1 MSLLLCAYLSVFA
14 SLRGTDLSMSDAS
27 TPLMRQYNGIK
38 QQVPN
43 ALLMFRLGDFYELFF
58 EDAVVAARELE
69 ITLTSRNKE
78 KGAAIPMCGV
88 PFHAAEGYISRLI
101 QKGYRVA
108 ICDQVEDPKF
118 AKGLVKREIMRVV
131 TPGTAMD
138 ATLVR
143 SRENNF
149 LAAVA
154 RHGNRSAVAHVDVS
168 TGEFKVTDMEPAEVA
183 GALEHLG
190 AREVLFPTDL
200 PLLTGEERAGP
211 RFVRTELEDWVF
223 THDYADRTLRDHF
236 KLLSLDGCGLAGRPA
251 ATGAAGAILHY
262 LRDTQRAALDHLDRP
277 THYERADS
285 MVLDAVTVRNLEL
298 LEPIFA
304 AVPTSGAAGGPQ
316 AQLTVLGV
324 LDQTLTGMGGRLLR
338 QRLLRPSLDRAEIE
352 QRLDAVG
359 ELRQQT
365 ILRAELRKQLAAILD
380 LERLLAKVTLGSAN
394 PRDLLALGRSLGKI
408 PALKRCFDTQQ
419 AARLRNLHERLDEL
433 SDVAS
438 LILDAIADEPPLNL
452 VDGGTIRAGYHAE
465 LDELRDLSQNGK
477 RYIAQIET
485 RERQRTGIAS
495 LKVRFN
501 NVFGYYIEITR
512 ANQHLAPADYE
523 RKQTLAKAER
533 FTTPELK
540 DYERKVLDAEDKIL
554 TLEKELFAEVRK
566 RAAGHA
572 QRIRAT
578 AAAVAELDVTASLAQ
593 VAAENRYQ
601 RPTFSD
607 SGSDSG
613 EMRILAGRH
622 PVIER
627 LTEQEAGRFIPND
640 LYLNDST
647 DLIAIITGP
656 NMGGKSTYLRQ
667 AALIAILAQTG
678 SFVPAESASLPVIDR
693 IFTRIGASDNLAR
706 GRSTFMVEMTETAVI
721 LNTAS
726 SRSFIVLDEIG
737 RGTATYDGLALAWS
751 VVEHIHAR
759 TRAKTLF
766 ATHYPELTELAEQL
780 TGVRNLM
787 VSVKEAGD
795 HIIFLRKVER
805 GKADRSYGIEVAR
818 LAGLPL
824 SVIERAREVLKLHER
839 TEHVVTEELV
849 KTEDHGPVQIQ
860 MFEPV
865 GYGIAERIRGLSL
878 DELRP
883 IAALQLLSELQKE
896 LKRS

>member
-1 MSLLLCAYLSVFA
+1 MA
-14 SLRGTDLSMSDAS
+14 DAA
-27 TPLMRQYNGIK
+27 TPLMRQYNHMK
-38 QQVPN
+38 EQVPD

-58 EDAVVAARELE
+58 EDAVTAARELE
-69 ITLTSRNKE
+69 ITLTARNKE
-78 KGAAIPMCGV
+78 KGQAIPMCGV
-88 PFHAAEGYISRLI
+88 PYHAAENYISRLI

-108 ICDQVEDPKF
+108 ICDQMEDAKF
-118 AKGLVKREIMRVV
+118 AKKLVRREITRVV

-138 ATLVR
+138 SNLVR

-154 RHGNRSAVAHVDVS
+154 RIGARSAVAHVDVS
-168 TGEFKVTDMEPAEVA
+168 TGEFRVTEIEPEEVA
-183 GALEHLG
+183 GTLEQLG
-190 AREVLFPTDL
+190 AREVLFPGDL
-200 PLLTGEERAGP
+200 PLLTAEERSAP

-236 KLLSLDGCGLAGRPA
+236 KLLSLDGCGLANRPA
-251 ATGAAGAILHY
+251 AVGAAGAILHY

-277 THYERADS
+277 TFYDRADS

-298 LEPIFA
+298 IEPLFA
-304 AVPTSGAAGGPQ
+304 ADTGSAQQQ
-316 AQLTVLGV
+316 ATLLAV

-338 QRLLRPSLDRAEIE
+338 QRLLRPSMNRAEIE
-352 QRLDAVG
+352 QRLDAVA
-359 ELRQQT
+359 ELQQQT
-365 ILRAELRKQLAAILD
+365 ILRAELRKHLSGILD
-380 LERLLAKVTLGSAN
+380 LERLLAKVTLGSAG
-394 PRDLLALGRSLGKI
+394 PRDVLALGRSLEKI

-419 AARLRNLHERLDEL
+419 AARLRSLHERLDEL
-433 SDVAS
+433 ADVAA
-438 LILDAIADEPPLNL
+438 LILDCIADEPPLNL
-452 VDGGTIRAGYHAE
+452 ADGGTIRPGFHRE

-477 RYIAQIET
+477 QYIAQIEA

-501 NVFGYYIEITR
+501 NVFGYYLEITR
-512 ANQHLAPADYE
+512 ANLHLAPADYE
-523 RKQTLAKAER
+523 RKQTLANAER

-540 DYERKVLDAEDKIL
+540 DYERKVLDAEEKIL
-554 TLEKELFAEVRK
+554 TLEKELFADVRK
-566 RAAGHA
+566 RAAAHA

-578 AAAVAELDVTASLAQ
+578 AAAIAELDVTASLAQ
-593 VAAENRYQ
+593 VAAANRYQ
-601 RPTFSD
+601 RPVF
-607 SGSDSG
+607 SDSG

-627 LTEQEAGRFIPND
+627 LAEQESGRFIPND

-647 DLIAIITGP
+647 DLLAIITGP

-667 AALIAILAQTG
+667 AALIAILAQMG

-721 LNTAS
+721 LNTATP
-726 SRSFIVLDEIG
+726 RSFIVLDEIG
-737 RGTATYDGLALAWS
+737 RGTATYDGLALAWA

-766 ATHYPELTELAEQL
+766 ATHYHELTELAEQL

-795 HIIFLRKVER
+795 HIIFLRKVEP

-839 TEHVVTEELV
+839 TEHAVSGELTHSEEP
-849 KTEDHGPVQIQ
+849 GPVQIQ
-860 MFEPV
+860 LFEPV
-865 GYGIAERIRGLSL
+865 GYGIAERIRSLNL

-883 IAALQLLSELQKE
+883 IEALQLLSELQKE

>member
-1 MSLLLCAYLSVFA
+1 
-14 SLRGTDLSMSDAS
+14 MSDAS

-108 ICDQVEDPKF
+108 ICDQVEDPKS

-149 LAAVA
+149 LAAVCGNAA
-154 RHGNRSAVAHVDVS
+154 RAVSGNAARSAVAHVDVS
-168 TGEFKVTDMEPAEVA
+168 TGEFKVTEMEPAEVA
-183 GALEHLG
+183 GALEQLG

-200 PLLTGEERAGP
+200 PLLAGEERAGP

-223 THDYADRTLRDHF
+223 TQDYGDRTLRDHF
-236 KLLSLDGCGLAGRPA
+236 KLLSLDGCGLANRPA
-251 ATGAAGAILHY
+251 AVGAAGAILHY

-277 THYERADS
+277 TYYDRADS

-304 AVPTSGAAGGPQ
+304 AVPASGAAGSPA

-324 LDQTLTGMGGRLLR
+324 LDRSLTGMGGRLLR
-338 QRLLRPSLDRAEIE
+338 QRLLRPSMDRAEIE

-365 ILRAELRKQLAAILD
+365 ILRAELRKHLAAILD
-380 LERLLAKVTLGSAN
+380 LERLLAKVTLGSAS
-394 PRDLLALGRSLGKI
+394 PRDLLALGRSLEKI

-419 AARLRNLHERLDEL
+419 AARLRNLHDRLDEL
-433 SDVAS
+433 ADVAN
-438 LILDAIADEPPLNL
+438 LILEAIADEPPLNL
-452 VDGGTIRAGYHAE
+452 VDGGTIRAGFHAE

-512 ANQHLAPADYE
+512 ANRHLAPADYE
-523 RKQTLAKAER
+523 RKQTLANAER

-554 TLEKELFAEVRK
+554 TLEKELFAEVRQ

-601 RPTFSD
+601 RPSFSD
-607 SGSDSG
+607 SGEMRG

-647 DLIAIITGP
+647 GLIAIVTGP

-667 AALIAILAQTG
+667 AAIIAILAQTG
-678 SFVPAESASLPVIDR
+678 SFIPAESANLPIIDR

-721 LNTAS
+721 LNTAT

-751 VVEHIHAR
+751 VVEHIHSR

-766 ATHYPELTELAEQL
+766 ATHYHELTELAEQL

-795 HIIFLRKVER
+795 HIIFLRKVEP

-839 TEHVVTEELV
+839 TEHVVSEELV
-849 KTEDHGPVQIQ
+849 KAEDHGPVQIQ

-865 GYGIAERIRGLSL
+865 GYGIAERIRGLNL

-883 IAALQLLSELQKE
+883 IEALQLLSELQKE